1 MTGKYANYQNMRN
14 IAIFASGSGTNAE
27 NIIQYFS
34 NRNTVNVSLVL
45 SNKRQA
51 MVLKRAD
58 ALKIRT
64 VFFEHKE
71 FYITGKV
78 LRYLG
83 LYKIDFIV
91 LAGFL
96 WLVPENIIEQYPGRI
111 INIHPALLPG
121 YGGKGMYGDA
131 VHKAVIGNHDKE
143 SGITIHYVN
152 KLYDK
157 GDIIFQERCKVD
169 PSDTPD
175 LLAEKVHA
183 LEYLHYPKVIE
194 DLVVKLPD
202 FLIKGPEEA

>member
-1 MTGKYANYQNMRN
+1 MRN

-34 NRNTVNVSLVL
+34 NRNTAKVSLVL

-51 MVLKRAD
+51 LVLKRAE

-64 VFFEHKE
+64 VFFEYKE
-71 FYITGKV
+71 FYVTGKV
-78 LRYLG
+78 LRYLA

-96 WLVPENIIEQYPGRI
+96 WLVPESIIEQYPERI
-111 INIHPALLPG
+111 INIHPALLPR
-121 YGGKGMYGDA
+121 YGGKGMYGDV
-131 VHKAVIGNHDKE
+131 VHKAVIENHDAE
-143 SGITIHYVN
+143 SGITIHRVN

-169 PSDTPD
+169 PSDTAD
-175 LLAEKVHA
+175 SLAAKVHA
-183 LEYLHYPKVIE
+183 LEYAHYPKIIE

-202 FLIKGPEEA
+202 FLINGAEQA

>member
-1 MTGKYANYQNMRN
+1 MRN
-14 IAIFASGSGTNAE
+14 IAILASGSGTNAE
-27 NIIQYFS
+27 NIIKYFS
-34 NRNTVNVSLVL
+34 NKNSAKVSLVL

-51 MVLKRAD
+51 MVLKRAETHN
-58 ALKIRT
+58 IRT

-71 FYITGKV
+71 FYVTGKV
-78 LRYLG
+78 LRYLA

-96 WLVPENIIEQYPGRI
+96 WLVPENIIEHFPGRI
-111 INIHPALLPG
+111 INIHPALLPS
-121 YGGKGMYGDA
+121 YGGKGMFGDT
-131 VHKAVIGNHDKE
+131 VHKTVIGNRDKE

-157 GDIIFQERCKVD
+157 GDIIFQARCKVD
-169 PSDTPD
+169 PSDTHE

-183 LEYLHYPKVIE
+183 LEYLHYPKIIE
-194 DLVVKLPD
+194 ELVMKLPD